1 MKGGAKKVLRNE
13 FFFFFFFF
21 GNIEVRASLRVS
33 RLISQV
39 LKLTTM

>member
-13 FFFFFFFF
+13 FFFFFFF
-21 GNIEVRASLRVS
+21 GNMEVRASLRVS

>member
-13 FFFFFFFF
+13 FFFFFFF
-21 GNIEVRASLRVS
+21 GNVEVRASLRVS